1 MLVMCIHMYIGMY
14 VCISNYNACINAG
27 NLSHC
32 CELERSL
39 ELHEF
44 REFALGREI
53 GTVIQYSCPSM
64 GK

>member
-1 MLVMCIHMYIGMY
+1 MY
-14 VCISNYNACINAG
+14 VCISNYNTCINAG